1 MLSSKPASQPI
12 SPPIALPNPA
22 ANPCP
27 HLGTCGGCAASEPPD
42 KIHRLRDAL
51 SRAGYPDAPLQP
63 LLQIPFGT
71 RRRVDL
77 ALQRHDGAIRLGF
90 HQRRARDVVD
100 IRSCPADLPSIA
112 ALITPLRTL
121 VPQLTALRKT
131 GSILINQ
138 LDNGLDLTITL
149 DAPATPADRARLI
162 AFARTHALLRIS
174 LGDEPILVQHNPT
187 LTVGPLTITPPPGA
201 FLQPTLEGEA
211 AIRTAI
217 LAGLPRTLTRKSR
230 FIELYAGI
238 GTLTGTLLPHAR
250 IHAVEGNKAAC
261 AALEAAARAA
271 QQSSRLTIEPRDLAR
286 RPLTPKEFF
295 SAAALILD
303 PPFDGTGPQRP
314 AIAASGVK
322 RIIHISCNPDAL
334 TLEANSLRRAGYSL
348 ATVTPIDQFPG
359 TEHLESVSIFSL
371 R

>member
-1 MLSSKPASQPI
+1 MSLSKPDS
-12 SPPIALPNPA
+12 SPTTPPKSEAHS
-22 ANPCP
+22 CP
-27 HLGTCGGCAASEPPD
+27 HLGTCGGCAASPLPD
-42 KIHRLRDAL
+42 KVERLRQAL
-51 SRAGYPDAPLQP
+51 ARAGYPTPPIAPLVP
-63 LLQIPFGT
+63 IPFGT

-100 IRSCPADLPSIA
+100 ILSCPAALPAITG
-112 ALITPLRTL
+112 LITPLRTL

-138 LDNGLDLTITL
+138 VDNGLDLTFTL
-149 DAPATPADRARLI
+149 DTPATPADRARLI
-162 AFARTHALLRIS
+162 TFARTHNLARVS
-174 LGDEPILVQHNPT
+174 LGDEPILVQRPPT
-187 LTVGPLTITPPPGA
+187 LQSGPLTITPPPGA
-201 FLQPTLEGEA
+201 FLQPTIEGEA

-261 AALEAAARAA
+261 AALDAAARAA

-286 RPLTPKEFF
+286 RPLTAREL
-295 SAAALILD
+295 SAAAALILD

-322 RIIHISCNPDAL
+322 TIIHISCNPDAL
-334 TLEANSLRRAGYSL
+334 TLEALSLHRAGYSL
-348 ATVTPIDQFPG
+348 TAATPIDQFPG
-359 TEHLESVSIFSL
+359 TDHLETVAIFS
-371 R
+371 RRA